1 MPHFGMCNGQRRVP
15 LFLVQGIEEG
25 HLPCLHLYKCQVQ
38 TLHNGPSFNPH
49 PQSSVH
55 QTPVFHPILRGT
67 PLSLHPIQRYRNAW
81 GVFLMN
87 MNGCPAPDFLN
98 LLSLSSFAMNSS
110 LPLPSSS
117 SAAFAATAPSTQA
130 VPVTNLLKPT
140 SPIPSAS
147 HLSATS
153 PPVSSLSFS
162 SSLSARTALLAQ
174 TRLAL
179 SHARRLSSLLPIASS
194 RAPGERLSRHGA
206 RPRHQIRVV
215 AALLHAHASPAPA
228 RQPYALQNALNSRS
242 EGGIGV
248 QRAPRRRFDS
258 AQCDGI
264 PRIVHR
270 GAAPRSSD
278 LHALHPVREVQEA
291 PRGSDVGLG
300 VFWDVERWTN
310 RCCRRSSAR

>member
-1 MPHFGMCNGQRRVP
+1 MPHFGMRNGQRRVP

-98 LLSLSSFAMNSS
+98 LFSL
-110 LPLPSSS
+110 SSS
-117 SAAFAATAPSTQA
+117 SAQNSSLSSSSATSTQA
-130 VPVTNLLKPT
+130 IPPTNLLKPS
-140 SPIPSAS
+140 SPFPSAS

-162 SSLSARTALLAQ
+162 SSLSARTALLSQ
-174 TRLAL
+174 TGLAL

-215 AALLHAHASPAPA
+215 SALLHAHASPAPA
-228 RQPYALQNALNSRS
+228 RQPYALQNALNNRS

-258 AQCDGI
+258 AQRDGI

-270 GAAPRSSD
+270 GASPRSSD

-300 VFWDVERWTN
+300 VVWDVERWTN